1 MERNA
6 RLILVS
12 SFLLFT
18 LITIILFYRWIQ
30 QPEATDAD
38 DSRLVQFNSSVS
50 GLSIGSEV
58 RYLGV
63 PVGRVTAIRLSP
75 DYRGRV
81 DVTIAS
87 DQALPPSNELVA
99 LLEAQ
104 GITGLSIIELQDRP
118 SDLDTFEHNAATIP
132 GRPSVLGQLSGS
144 AGRISDSVEQTLQ
157 RINDMLDADSMADLD
172 ATLRHTRE
180 LSENLATASQQF
192 DEVLSNAN
200 NISEELART
209 LPDFRAV
216 AQRLDREVLP
226 ALTSAGESL
235 QTVGD
240 AAAGV
245 INDNRAE
252 IDQLIN
258 RELPTLIGV
267 TDELADTLQEINRLV
282 GNINGQPGALLYGEQ
297 VKEVEIS
304 RE

>member
-12 SFLLFT
+12 SFVLFT
-18 LITIILFYRWIQ
+18 LLAMILFYRWIQ
-30 QPEATDAD
+30 QPQPTDED
-38 DSRLVQFNSSVS
+38 DTRLVQFNSSVS

-75 DYRGRV
+75 DYQGRV
-81 DVTIAS
+81 DVTIGS
-87 DQALPPSNELVA
+87 DQALPPSSELVA
-99 LLEAQ
+99 LMEAQ
-104 GITGLSIIELQDRP
+104 GITGLSIIELEDRP
-118 SDLDTFEHNAATIP
+118 PDLDTFEHDAATIP
-132 GRPSVLGQLSGS
+132 GRPSILSQLSGS
-144 AGRISDSVEQTLQ
+144 AGRISDAVEQTLA
-157 RINDMLDADSMADLD
+157 RINDMLDEDSMADLD
-172 ATLRHTRE
+172 AILRHTRE
-180 LSENLATASQQF
+180 LSENLAAASEQF
-192 DEVLSNAN
+192 DEILSNAN
-200 NISEELART
+200 NISAELART

-226 ALTSAGESL
+226 ALTRAGESL

-245 INDNRAE
+245 INDNRAA
-252 IDQLIN
+252 INQLIN

-267 TDELADTLQEINRLV
+267 TDDLADTLQEINRLV